1 MLNKE
6 DFAVIKAL
14 NQHGAYLKDI
24 AAELGVHPK
33 TVRRALQ
40 RGGVLKKE
48 RKRKVS
54 KLEPY
59 KPKIDYLLSE
69 GVWNTVVILR
79 EIQADGYSG
88 WVRLRSTVQPGSG
101 VRLGTT
107 GSRTTGAALA
117 ALQACIKICINLDC
131 LLVIPIS
138 HQ

>member
-1 MLNKE
+1 MYLSQKVHMLNKE

-88 WVRLRSTVQPGSG
+88 GSTILRQYIQPKRTLRQSLAEVR
-101 VRLGTT
+101 
-107 GSRTTGAALA
+107 
-117 ALQACIKICINLDC
+117 
-131 LLVIPIS
+131 
-138 HQ
+138 